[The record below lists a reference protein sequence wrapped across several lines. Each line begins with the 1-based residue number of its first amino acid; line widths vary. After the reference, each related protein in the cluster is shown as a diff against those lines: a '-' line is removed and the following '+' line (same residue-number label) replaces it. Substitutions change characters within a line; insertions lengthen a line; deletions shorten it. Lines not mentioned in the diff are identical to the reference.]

1 MPPPE
6 TLSAERT
13 HEATHTSDG
22 DGRTAS
28 REAPALPVSPQSIAA
43 ASSPASDAATPWYK
57 TAVIYQLHVR
67 AFYDSSGDGV
77 GDFGGLTQK
86 LDYLQELGVTAL
98 WILPFYPSPLK
109 DDGYDIAD
117 YTEVNPA
124 YGELKDFRQFLREA
138 HRRGLK
144 VITELVLNHTS
155 DQHPWFQRARR
166 AKPGTWQRDFYVWS
180 DTPDKY
186 TDARIIFKDFE
197 LSNWTWDH
205 VAQAYYWHR
214 FYSHQPDLNFDNPK
228 VRQTLLQMVDHWL
241 KMGVDGLRLDAVPY
255 LYEREGTNC
264 ENLPETHEFLK
275 TLRAHIDA
283 HYSDRMVLA
292 EANQW
297 PEDAV
302 AYFGNADEC
311 HAAFHFPVMPRLYMG
326 VQMEDRFP
334 IVDIL
339 QQTPNIPATC
349 QWFTFLR
356 NHDELTLEMVTDE
369 ERDYMYRTYATDR
382 QARINL
388 GIRRRLAPLLGNN
401 RRKIELL
408 NGLLFSLPGTPVIY
422 YGDEI
427 GMGDNI
433 YLGDR
438 NGVRTPMQWSSD
450 RNAGFSRANP
460 QRLYLPLVV
469 DPEYMYEA
477 LNVETQRNNPQ
488 SLWWWMKRLI
498 ALRHKH
504 PAFGR
509 GELEILTPDNLK
521 VLAFLRRDAEASVL
535 VVANLSRFCQYVE
548 LDLSAFE
555 GHRPIEMFGHTKFPP
570 IGRLP
575 YMLTLGPHAFYWFSL
590 RPPHQEVS
598 AVTGQGRGGST
609 IQVRESW
616 EEVFKSTHR
625 PSLEQH
631 FTRWLVSRRWFAAK
645 ARDITHVR
653 LLDSIPVGKNLKQ
666 PRHMLALFRVEF
678 TQGEGENYAIPLA
691 FAAGEE
697 ARAVAEHAGDAILLR
712 VHIRQSKEDGVL
724 FDAMQ
729 DQAFPRD
736 VLDMILQRRQARG
749 AGGEVA
755 PLVSKAAQVLRGV
768 SAEQLAPTFI
778 AADQSNSSVTFGDRA
793 VLKLFRRL
801 EAGVNPELEIGRFLT
816 ERSCFLNT
824 PRLLG
829 ALEYERGPG
838 EESVTL
844 GVLHQFIPNAN
855 LAWKHAL
862 DHISRFFEQAL
873 TDRERR
879 GDLAALIPT
888 GSLLTL
894 AASELSADVEELVGG
909 YLQAA
914 ELLGTRTAEMH
925 RALVECK
932 DDPAFAP
939 EPFSQLY
946 QRAMYQSV
954 RKQILQTMDLLRQ
967 QRSLLPESS
976 RAPAEQILGQQ
987 KSLLESVKA
996 ITGRKLDAL
1005 RIRCHGDYHL
1015 GQVLYTGKDFI
1026 VLDFEGEPTRS
1037 LAERRLKRSPL
1048 FDVAGMLRS
1057 FHYCSRVGQA
1067 NVIKRGLGNPE
1078 DAPAL
1083 SAAARLWYLATS
1095 ARFVGAYLEVGAKSE
1110 YLPKS
1115 REDIE
1120 RLLQVYLLEKACYE
1134 LRYEL
1139 NNRPDWVEVPM
1150 QGILELGAA

>member
-1 MPPPE
+1 MSPTE
-6 TLSAERT
+6 ATTARTREALSA
-13 HEATHTSDG
+13 DG
-22 DGRTAS
+22 NGQAIR
-28 REAPALPVSPQSIAA
+28 REAPGLPVSASAVAA
-43 ASSPASDAATPWYK
+43 VSAPVAEAGTPWYK

-67 AFYDSSGDGV
+67 AFFDSNDDGI
-77 GDFGGLTQK
+77 GDFAGLTEK

-98 WILPFYPSPLK
+98 WVLPFYPSPLR
-109 DDGYDIAD
+109 DDGYDIA
-117 YTEVNPA
+117 N
-124 YGELKDFRQFLREA
+124 YGDVHPSYGTLKDFKTFLREA

-155 DQHPWFQRARR
+155 DQHPWFQRARS

-180 DTPDKY
+180 DTADKY

-228 VRQTLLQMVDHWL
+228 VQQALLQSVDYWL

-264 ENLPETHEFLK
+264 ENLPETHDFLK
-275 TLRAHIDA
+275 RLRAHIDTQF
-283 HYSDRMVLA
+283 SERMLLA

-302 AYFGNADEC
+302 AYFGDGDEC
-311 HAAFHFPVMPRLYMG
+311 HAAFHFPVMPRLYMA

-339 QQTPNIPATC
+339 QQTPSIPPQC

-369 ERDYMYRTYATDR
+369 ERDYMYRTYAHDR
-382 QARINL
+382 QARINF

-469 DPEYMYEA
+469 DPEYIYEA

-488 SLWWWMKRLI
+488 SFWWWMKRLI
-498 ALRHKH
+498 ALRHKY

-521 VLAFLRRDAEASVL
+521 VLAFLRRDVESSVL
-535 VVANLSRFCQYVE
+535 VVANLSRFSQFVE

-555 GHRPIEMFGHTKFPP
+555 GHRPIELFGQTKFPP

-575 YMLTLGPHAFYWFSL
+575 YMLTLGPHAFYWFVL
-590 RPPHQEVS
+590 RPPHQE
-598 AVTGQGRGGST
+598 AAAPGAGGRGGAT
-609 IQVRESW
+609 LHVRESW
-616 EEVFKSTHR
+616 EEVFRAPHR
-625 PSLEQH
+625 AQLEQQ
-631 FTRWLVSRRWFAAK
+631 FARWLVSRRWFSAK
-645 ARDITHVR
+645 ARDIQHVR
-653 LLDSIPVGKNLKQ
+653 LLDTVPVGKNLKQ
-666 PRHMLALFRVEF
+666 PRHMLLLLRVEY
-678 TQGEGENYAIPLA
+678 TQGEGEGYAIPMA
-691 FAAGEE
+691 FAVEDE
-697 ARAVAEHAGDAILLR
+697 ARAISEHAPDSVLLR
-712 VHIRQSKEDGVL
+712 VHIRQSKQDGIL

-729 DQAFPRD
+729 DKAFPRD
-736 VLDMILQRRQARG
+736 MLDMILHRRQAKG
-749 AGGEVA
+749 GTGEVA
-755 PLVSKAAQVLRGV
+755 PLTTKAAQLLRGV
-768 SAEQLAPTFI
+768 PADQLMPASFG
-778 AADQSNSSVTFGDRA
+778 ADQSNSSIVFGERA
-793 VLKLFRRL
+793 VMKLFRRL
-801 EAGVNPELEIGRFLT
+801 EAGINPELEIGRFLT

-824 PRLLG
+824 PPLLG
-829 ALEYERGPG
+829 ALEYDRGPT
-838 EESVTL
+838 EERITL
-844 GVLHQFIPNAN
+844 GVVHQFIPNAN

-862 DHISRFFEQAL
+862 DHIGRYFEQAL
-873 TDRERR
+873 TEPVRQQELASLIPSSSLVA
-879 GDLAALIPT
+879 LAA
-888 GSLLTL
+888 
-894 AASELSADVEELVGG
+894 AELPSAVQEYIGG
-909 YLQAA
+909 YQQAA
-914 ELLGTRTAEMH
+914 ELLGQRTAEMH
-925 RALVECK
+925 RALVDCPE
-932 DDPAFAP
+932 DPAFAP

-946 QRAMYQSV
+946 QRSVYQSV
-954 RKQILQTMDLLRQ
+954 RKQILQTMELLRR
-967 QRSLLPESS
+967 QRSQLPESS
-976 RAPAEQILGQQ
+976 RPMADEVLSRQ
-987 KSLLESVKA
+987 KELLENVKA
-996 ITGRKLDAL
+996 ITARKVPAM

-1026 VLDFEGEPTRS
+1026 ILDFEGEPTRS

-1048 FDVAGMLRS
+1048 YDVAGMIRS

-1067 NVIKRGLGNPE
+1067 NVVKRGMSSPE
-1078 DAPAL
+1078 DSPAL
-1083 SAAARLWYLATS
+1083 GRAAQLWYTAT
-1095 ARFVGAYLEVGAKSE
+1095 AATFLQAYLKESSHSNL
-1110 YLPKS
+1110 LPTAA
-1115 REDIE
+1115 EELE
-1120 RLLQVYLLEKACYE
+1120 RLLQLYLLEKACYE

-1150 QGILELGAA
+1150 QGIIDIAGVKT